1 MSDDA
6 KGTLLLMLLAELS
19 NELRYRAQA
28 EATYTAAT
36 VASFGATAW
45 GVAAIANVKGNSTV
59 ILLAVF
65 GIAALAG
72 AVCWRIWTDHRKFAQ
87 AKEAR
92 AALCWKLET
101 LSSNYRD

>member
-6 KGTLLLMLLAELS
+6 NTKLLLTLLIEQS

-36 VASFGATAW
+36 VATFGATAW
-45 GVAAIANVKGNSTV
+45 GVAAVANLKGNSIA

-65 GIAALAG
+65 GIVALAG
-72 AVCWRIWTDHRKFAQ
+72 AVCWRIWTDHTKFAN
-87 AKEAR
+87 AKKRVRHFAGKQKHGR
-92 AALCWKLET
+92 RT
-101 LSSNYRD
+101 IRT